1 MNKNL
6 LALAAAAIAAS
17 SASAAVIK
25 VGDASTPG
33 SASNLITTNTYWTA
47 NNQYVLDTVIFVKDG
62 ATLDI
67 EPGTVV
73 RGQPDENS
81 LLAGSLVIASTGKV
95 QIRGTKT
102 APVVFTTAAL
112 DANNDGIVDI
122 NGTTLR
128 PQRWTGNADDA
139 KFWDKTP
146 TTMPMPAVTVGS
158 TWQGSRNYALW
169 GGVII
174 NGDAPTNNANQVE
187 SNSVAG
193 ITNADAGLGLVE
205 GLENFGSLSTYG
217 GINTDHSAGSI
228 KFLSIR
234 HGGIGLTADKEIN
247 GLTCYS
253 VGTGT
258 TIENVDIYCTSDDGV
273 EIFGGTVNL
282 KNINVNYADDDGF
295 DVDEGWRGSAQF
307 IFVLQGLIDG
317 VLFGDNGLEI
327 DGEDKNENQP
337 NTVNT
342 AALGAAT
349 IDPLPYGV
357 ISNVTIWQQKTASN
371 PARFRAGYAGM
382 IANSIFQNISGTTAG
397 TGLRV
402 DGLTTNTATSG
413 PSVGAVE
420 TEPSARTNFGTG
432 LFQVRNNS
440 VVGFSTGYTSFTANG
455 VTMSTAGV
463 ATGTFTTG
471 TFAGIVLSLSG
482 SNQLSSSTLYPSL
495 LNRNS
500 ASRDSM
506 FTGLTAAPNHT
517 SAGSINPRPKS
528 TAAAALYG
536 STLDEAYVP
545 SPLVATGY
553 KGAFDRTA
561 ASLWT
566 TGWTALNLRG
576 ILAN

>member
-25 VGDASTPG
+25 VGDSTNPG
-33 SASNLITTNTYWTA
+33 GAANLITTNTLWTA
-47 NNQYVLDTVIFVKDG
+47 DNEYILDTVIFVKDG

-67 EPGTVV
+67 APGTVV

-81 LLAGSLVIASTGKV
+81 LLAGSLVIAPTGKV
-95 QIRGTKT
+95 QIRGKNNN
-102 APVVFTTAAL
+102 PVIFTTAAL
-112 DANNDGIVDI
+112 DANADGIVDI

-128 PQRWTGNADDA
+128 PQRWTGSADDA
-139 KFWDKTP
+139 KFWDKNPKTS
-146 TTMPMPAVTVGS
+146 PMPAVTTGS

-169 GGVII
+169 GGVVIT
-174 NGDAPTNNANQVE
+174 GDAPTNNANQVE

-193 ITNADAGLGLVE
+193 ITNVDAGLGLIE
-205 GLENFGSLSTYG
+205 GLENFGALATYG
-217 GINTDHSAGSI
+217 GVNADHSAGAV
-228 KFLSIR
+228 KYVSIR

-253 VGTGT
+253 VGSGT

-273 EIFGGTVNL
+273 EIFGGTVNM

-307 IFVLQGLIDG
+307 IFVLQGL
-317 VLFGDNGLEI
+317 VNSVSFGDNGLEI

-357 ISNVTIWQQKTASN
+357 ISNVTVWQQRTASN
-371 PARFRAGYAGM
+371 PARFRAGFAGA
-382 IANSIFQNISGTTAG
+382 IVNSIFQNISGTVGG
-397 TGLRV
+397 TGLRI

-413 PSVGAVE
+413 AAAGAVE
-420 TEPSARTNFGTG
+420 TEPSARTNLGNG
-432 LFQVRNNS
+432 YFQVRNNS
-440 VVGFSTGYTSFTANG
+440 VIGFSTGYSSFTSNG
-455 VTMSTAGV
+455 VTLSNVGVASGTFGAGVSGTSPYSGV
-463 ATGTFTTG
+463 ATGT
-471 TFAGIVLSLSG
+471 A
-482 SNQLSSSTLYPSL
+482 LYPAL
-495 LNRNS
+495 LNRNTTTL
-500 ASRDSM
+500 DTM
-506 FTGLTAAPNHT
+506 FTGLTSSPSQTT
-517 SAGSINPRPKS
+517 SGGINPRPKS
-528 TAAAALYG
+528 SASSLQYG
-536 STLDEAYVP
+536 TSLDEAYLR
-545 SPLVATGY
+545 SPLVYVDY
-553 KGAFDRTA
+553 KGAFNRTSA
-561 ASLWT
+561 TLWT
-566 TGWTALNLRG
+566 TGWTALNVRG

>member
-25 VGDASTPG
+25 VGDASNPG
-33 SASNLITTNTYWTA
+33 SDANLITTNTFWTA
-47 NNQYVLDTVIFVKDG
+47 DNEYILDTVIFVKDG

-67 EPGTVV
+67 APGTVV
-73 RGQPDENS
+73 RGQPDESS
-81 LLAGSLVIASTGKV
+81 LLAGSLVITPTGKV

-112 DANNDGIVDI
+112 DADNNGVVDI
-122 NGTTLR
+122 NGTTQR

-139 KFWDKTP
+139 NFWDKNPKTS
-146 TTMPMPAVTVGS
+146 PMPAVTTAS
-158 TWQGSRNYALW
+158 NWQGSRNYAMW
-169 GGVII
+169 GGVVIA
-174 NGDAPTNNANQVE
+174 GDAPTNNANQVE
-187 SNSVAG
+187 SDGVAG
-193 ITNADAGLGLVE
+193 ITNGDAGLGLIE
-205 GLENFGSLSTYG
+205 GLENFGELATYG
-217 GINTDHSAGSI
+217 GVNTDHSAGAV
-228 KFLSIR
+228 KYVSIR

-253 VGTGT
+253 VGSGT

-273 EIFGGTVNL
+273 EIFGGTVNM

-307 IFVLQGLIDG
+307 IFVLQGLVNG
-317 VLFGDNGLEI
+317 VSFGDNGLEI

-337 NTVNT
+337 STVNT
-342 AALGAAT
+342 VALGAAT

-357 ISNVTIWQQKTASN
+357 ISNVTVWQQRTASN
-371 PARFRAGYAGM
+371 AARFRAGYGGA
-382 IANSIFQNISGTTAG
+382 ILNSIFQNISGTVGG
-397 TGLRV
+397 TGLRI
-402 DGLTTNTATSG
+402 DGLTTSTATSG

-432 LFQVRNNS
+432 LFQVRNNA
-440 VVGFSTGYTSFTANG
+440 VVGFTNGYTNFTANG
-455 VTMSTAGV
+455 VTMSAAGV

-471 TFAGIVLSLSG
+471 TLSGIVMSLSG
-482 SNQLSSSTLYPSL
+482 SNQLSSSTLYPAL
-495 LNRNS
+495 LNRNTS
-500 ASRDSM
+500 TLDSM
-506 FTGLTAAPNHT
+506 YTGLTTTPNHT
-517 SAGSINPRPKS
+517 AAASINPRPKA

-536 STLDEAYVP
+536 SALDEAYVP

-576 ILAN
+576 TLAN